1 MEKEKRKRKDYLE
14 YLDEQAPFVQ
24 MNSRC
29 QKNNFEGNHDAE
41 LAEQQSSPWAEEFD
55 HAKVWIYVYKLE
67 ALGQIRAVK
76 YGPLMRETQSLCLAN
91 WTQKQTD
98 QTQVQQPLELR
109 AELKLNIY
117 WCNETRLTKLKLNTY
132 RNRGNGLKMNNN

>member
-55 HAKVWIYVYKLE
+55 HAK
-67 ALGQIRAVK
+67 RAVK